1 VRGETAIGEASAC
14 YLWSETA
21 PGNISARFPDAK
33 VLMILRNP
41 IERALSQYAH
51 MLSFADTRITFREYL
66 NAALRSNSTRIGE
79 LYPFLRFGLY
89 YEQVK
94 RYQSAFAKDRIQ
106 IHLDEDFSRDPRS
119 VLRATVRF
127 LSVDTDFAPELS
139 NRHMEALVPRFFLV
153 KNALKRLGLWDAV
166 RCRLPAGARGRL
178 RSIAFQARHAITLAP
193 ADRACLAE
201 YYSDDI
207 NNLSIFLNRDLSF
220 WVDAGDRP

>member
-1 VRGETAIGEASAC
+1 
-14 YLWSETA
+14 
-21 PGNISARFPDAK
+21 
-33 VLMILRNP
+33 
-41 IERALSQYAH
+41 

-119 VLRATVRF
+119 VLRATFRF

-139 NRHMEALVPRFFLV
+139 NRHMEAL
-153 KNALKRLGLWDAV
+153 
-166 RCRLPAGARGRL
+166 
-178 RSIAFQARHAITLAP
+178 AP
-193 ADRACLAE
+193 TQH
-201 YYSDDI
+201 
-207 NNLSIFLNRDLSF
+207 
-220 WVDAGDRP
+220 